1 MKNPIPS
8 SCLSL
13 VAALLV
19 SSLLGCSTYTQA
31 LSLRA
36 TPGRTA
42 ESLTFSDKEQARELL
57 ASADRQIQNL
67 RGMQGRIID
76 PEARSAIEAQILHIS
91 ASRDRLLADVTMPPS
106 AFVEEGRFAADASN
120 LRHAIEGGAATE
132 MQRPR

>member
-8 SCLSL
+8 SRLSL
-13 VAALLV
+13 LAALLV
-19 SSLLGCSTYTQA
+19 SGLLGCSTYTQA
-31 LSLRA
+31 QSLRA

-67 RGMQGRIID
+67 RGMLERTID
-76 PEARSAIEAQILHIS
+76 PEARSAIEAQIQHIS

>member
-1 MKNPIPS
+1 
-8 SCLSL
+8 
-13 VAALLV
+13 
-19 SSLLGCSTYTQA
+19 
-31 LSLRA
+31 
-36 TPGRTA
+36 
-42 ESLTFSDKEQARELL
+42 LTFSDKEQARELL

-67 RGMQGRIID
+67 RGMLGRIID